1 MRKPIDVE
9 QEYYCDGCDIFE
21 PEIVKYYAD
30 GRVVFQYIFC
40 KHAEKCRRLHEHIQH
55 RTNFELDK
63 AKKRITE
70 LENELNKCDH
80 WWGD

>member
-30 GRVVFQYIFC
+30 GRVILQYIIC
-40 KHAEKCRRLHEHIQH
+40 KHAEKCRRLHEHIHH
-55 RTNFELDK
+55 RVMNFELDK
-63 AKKRITE
+63 VKKRIAE
-70 LENELNKCDH
+70 LEDELEKIK
-80 WWGD
+80 